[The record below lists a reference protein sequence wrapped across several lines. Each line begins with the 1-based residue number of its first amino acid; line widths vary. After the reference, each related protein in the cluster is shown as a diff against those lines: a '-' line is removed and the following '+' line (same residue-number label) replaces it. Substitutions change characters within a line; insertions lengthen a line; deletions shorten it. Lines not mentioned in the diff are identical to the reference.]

1 MERVKDY
8 MAASKEFVTNFGA
21 FSRAGAGYAKD
32 LTVGAVGGFFRP
44 GLERLP
50 GYSGT
55 GVDSFVGRAGF
66 YSADTARATGVLAG
80 QSMWEGTKMV
90 AKAPWALPRGY
101 NKWRKGA
108 IRDAA
113 MQRGKGY
120 GFSIDKSTGRKKVWR
135 DFHARS
141 AGEHFAKGMR
151 NMSSMINPLSIGLNV
166 GLATIMSSDNLFDPA
181 EGFMRQ
187 MATNVGAEAGFF
199 AGGTG
204 GAMLAA
210 RLAPL
215 SGAAASLGF
224 LGMGLAGAALGMA
237 VADAA
242 WKVSEFGNR
251 FGRLKNKHKSAFL
264 DSDYAMTMRQRAFES
279 INRSQMSARS
289 AFGSEALAYHA

>member
-1 MERVKDY
+1 MIDRARDY
-8 MAASKEFVTNFGA
+8 GAAAKEFVTNFGGY
-21 FSRAGAGYAKD
+21 SRAAAGFGKD
-32 LTVGAVGGFFRP
+32 FTVGAIGGFFRP
-44 GLERLP
+44 GLEALP

-55 GVDSFVGRAGF
+55 GVDSFVGRTGY
-66 YSADTARATGVLAG
+66 YSADAARATGTLAG
-80 QSMWEGTKMV
+80 KSMWEGTKMV
-90 AKAPWALPRGY
+90 AKSPWSLPHGY

-120 GFSIDKSTGRKKVWR
+120 GFSIDKNTGRKKVWR

-141 AGEHFAKGMR
+141 WREHFAKGMR
-151 NMSSMINPLSIGLNV
+151 NMSSMINPVSIGLNV
-166 GLATIMSSDNLFDPA
+166 GLATIMSSDNLFDPS

-187 MATNVGAEAGFF
+187 MATNVGGEAGFF
-199 AGGTG
+199 AGGTA

-215 SGAAASLGF
+215 SGAATAIGF
-224 LGMGLAGAALGMA
+224 MGLAGAAAGMQL
-237 VADAA
+237 ADAA
-242 WKVSEFGNR
+242 WKISEFGNR
-251 FGRLKNKHKSAFL
+251 FGRMKNKHKSQFL

-289 AFGSEALAYHA
+289 AFGNEALAYHA